1 MNVRLRVVRGRP
13 AGKELTFGPG
23 DYYLGRG
30 PECQVRFNSDLVSR
44 QHCLMRVGPGGAT
57 LRDLHSR
64 NGTLVN
70 GALLTAEHALRSG
83 DRVQIGPMVF
93 EVELT
98 PRTAAVPT
106 RAGEAIL
113 PEVGRSARADES
125 TKQQPN
131 VPEAEA

>member
-23 DYYLGRG
+23 DYHLGRG

-44 QHCLMRVGPGGAT
+44 QHCLLRVGPGGAT

-83 DRVQIGPMVF
+83 DRVQVGPMVF

-98 PRTAAVPT
+98 PRADAPPP

-113 PEVGRSARADES
+113 PEHGRVAKADES
-125 TKQQPN
+125 TQQQPKIPG
-131 VPEAEA
+131 PEE